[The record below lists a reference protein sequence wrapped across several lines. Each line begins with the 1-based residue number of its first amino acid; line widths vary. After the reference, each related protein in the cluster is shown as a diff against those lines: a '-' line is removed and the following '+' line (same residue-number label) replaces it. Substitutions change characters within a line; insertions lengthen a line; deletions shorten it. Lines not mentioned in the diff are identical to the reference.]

1 MTKPLSPRSLIFA
14 MCVAQLLI
22 MLSIAVYAAQLP
34 VLRDLWSLSNTQAG
48 WIGAA
53 YFVGYTVAVPVL
65 TSLTDRIDPKLI
77 YTVGVV
83 LIAAGCTGFGIFADG
98 VETAALFHIIAGAGL
113 AGSYMPGLKGLVDH
127 LPDRLQSRATA
138 IYTASFGFGA
148 AASYPFS
155 AWLGEAFGWP
165 AAFYGTAVSAVLGGL
180 LVWAVL
186 PRANPAHLNLTTTHL
201 LDFRPVLR
209 NRAALAYT
217 LSYAVHCWELFA
229 LRTWVVA
236 FLVYAETLHGKVPA
250 LLAPAMIAALFTV
263 LGVPS
268 SIYGNELAMRFG
280 RLRVICLTMIA
291 CALISASIGVMADF
305 SYMLAAGFCI
315 VYGIAVIF
323 DSGSL
328 TAGALGNALPGYRG
342 ATMAIHST
350 VGFAGATLGPL
361 VFGWMLDLGGGQGM
375 TGWWAG
381 FAHLAVISLL
391 GAALLRYLNPPPV
404 PGDRNAVGRGTGSA
418 SSG

>member
-1 MTKPLSPRSLIFA
+1 MTRPLSPRSLIFA

-22 MLSIAVYAAQLP
+22 MLSISVYAAQLP
-34 VLRDLWSLSNTQAG
+34 QLSGLWSLNNTQAG

-77 YTVGVV
+77 YMAGVA
-83 LIAAGCTGFGIFADG
+83 LIAAGCTGFGMFADG
-98 VETAALFHIIAGAGL
+98 VESAALFHVVAGAGL

-127 LPDRLQSRATA
+127 LPDGLQSRATA

-155 AWLGEAFGWP
+155 AWLGESFGWP
-165 AAFYGTAVSAVLGGL
+165 AAFYGTAISAALGGL
-180 LVWAVL
+180 LVWTVL
-186 PRANPAHLNLTTTHL
+186 PRANLAHLNLATTHL
-201 LDFRPVLR
+201 LDFRPILR

-217 LSYAVHCWELFA
+217 LGYAVHCWELFA

-236 FLVYAETLHGKVPA
+236 YLVYAEAQRGLAPG
-250 LLAPAMIAALFTV
+250 LLAPAMIAAIMTL

-268 SIYGNELAMRFG
+268 SIYGNELAIRFG
-280 RLRVICLTMIA
+280 RLRVICLTMIVS
-291 CALISASIGVMADF
+291 ALICGSIGIFAEI
-305 SYMLAAGFCI
+305 SYMLAAAFCI
-315 VYGIAVIF
+315 VYGMAVIF

-361 VFGWMLDLGGGQGM
+361 AFGWMLDLGGGQNM

-391 GAALLRYLNPPPV
+391 GAALLRWLNPPPV
-404 PGDRNAVGRGTGSA
+404 PGDRDAVKSEVSVESA
-418 SSG
+418 C

>member
-1 MTKPLSPRSLIFA
+1 MLKPLSPRALIFA

-22 MLSIAVYAAQLP
+22 MLSLSVYAAQLP
-34 VLRDLWSLSNTQAG
+34 VLSKLWSLNNTEAG

-53 YFVGYTVAVPVL
+53 YFVGYTLAVPVL

-77 YTVGVV
+77 YAFGVA
-83 LIAAGCTGFGIFADG
+83 LIIIGCTGFGLFATDAPS
-98 VETAALFHIIAGAGL
+98 AALFHAIAGAGL

-127 LPDRLQSRATA
+127 LPDTQHSRATA

-155 AWLGEAFGWP
+155 AWLGDWFGWP
-165 AAFYGTAVSAVLGGL
+165 AAFHGSAVAALLGGV
-180 LVWAVL
+180 LVWVVL
-186 PRANPAHLNLTTTHL
+186 PRASAAHFGLATTHL

-217 LSYAVHCWELFA
+217 LGYAVHCWELFA
-229 LRTWVVA
+229 LRTWIVA
-236 FLVYAETLHGKVPA
+236 FLVYAEKLHGAVPGIVG
-250 LLAPAMIAALFTV
+250 PAMIAALLTL

-268 SIYGNELAMRFG
+268 SIYGNELAIRFG
-280 RLRVICLTMIA
+280 RLRLICLTMIA
-291 CALISASIGVMADF
+291 SALICACIGFMADL
-305 SYMLAAGFCI
+305 SYWLAAAFCI
-315 VYGIAVIF
+315 VYGAAVIF

-328 TAGALGNALPGYRG
+328 TAGALGNAMPGYRG
-342 ATMAIHST
+342 ATMAVHST
-350 VGFAGATLGPL
+350 FGFAGATLGPL

-381 FAHLAVISLL
+381 FAHMAVISL
-391 GAALLRYLNPPPV
+391 GGALLLRLLNPPPV
-404 PGDRNAVGRGTGSA
+404 PGDRDGAA
-418 SSG
+418 